1 MSSRF
6 LCIHGHFYQPAREN
20 PWLDAVE
27 LQDSAAPYHDWNDRV
42 TAECYA
48 RNATSRILDN
58 DQRIARIVNNY
69 SKMSFN
75 IGPTLLRWL
84 ARHRHD
90 VYLQILEADAQSRRA
105 HYGHGNA
112 IATVY
117 NHLIMPLASQRDK
130 LTQIRWGIRD
140 FERRFRRRPEG
151 MWLAEL
157 AVDLE
162 TLELLASH
170 HVGFTILAPHQAR
183 RVRALADGSW
193 TDVSEATLDATV
205 PYRCRL
211 PSGRSMAI
219 FFYDGPLSRAIAFE
233 GLLNDGAEFSARLVE
248 RAGTGVPPRILLAAT
263 DGESYGHHHRFGEMA
278 LSFALQQI
286 ATRSEMTL
294 TNLGAYL
301 AAHPPVHEVEI
312 RERTSW
318 SCAHGIERWRSD
330 CGDNTGKGHHQ
341 RWRAPLREA
350 IGWLKE
356 ELDTIFEQHGGTFF
370 SDPWAARDEAV
381 DIADYEAGALD
392 GFLGR
397 HVTGEQ
403 TAPKR
408 TTALKLLEMQ
418 RQGMLMQSSDGW
430 FFDDV
435 SGIETVQILAHAARA
450 IELAAGFGADLEGE
464 FVEFLRRAPGNL
476 PQYPDGG
483 AVYTTL
489 VQPMAVSN
497 ERLVALH
504 AIKSSSMLSPL
515 RGESGSEGKSMP
527 SPRRGE
533 ESTAGERVLALNPS
547 GASGS
552 GSEGVYA
559 TRIRDQSTHAS
570 SAGPHTLV
578 TGRVQIQSMIT
589 EETQEAAYAL
599 LHFGGHEVHCAV
611 RMGWSAREYDPVRED
626 LHARFGREILSEIVR
641 RIDDAFG
648 AVYFTLQDLM
658 LEDRRLVLAALTAQT
673 LTQVEDAYR
682 RLFVQH
688 RPLMQYLRD
697 AQAEIPAPMLVAAV
711 FVLTHDLEREL
722 AASPHKPLSEA
733 AFALVAELQSW
744 GREVRAERFEPLMRR
759 RLEAAL
765 TGDASGRDQLQRAL
779 RVLDLADAAG
789 CTLNLWDAQNQFYQL
804 AKSTPP
810 SSSDEL
816 RTVGERLH
824 FNMDRM
830 LSDVRA
836 G

>member
-27 LQDSAAPYHDWNDRV
+27 VQDSAAPHHDWNDRV
-42 TAECYA
+42 TSECYA
-48 RNATSRILDN
+48 RNATSRILDS
-58 DQRIARIVNNY
+58 DERIARIINNY
-69 SKMSFN
+69 EKISFN
-75 IGPTLLRWL
+75 VGPTLLRWL

-112 IATVY
+112 IATIY

-162 TLELLASH
+162 SLELLAAH
-170 HVGFTILAPHQAR
+170 HVGFTILAPHQAH
-183 RVRALADGSW
+183 RVRAFSDGTW
-193 TDVSEATLDATV
+193 TDVTETTLDSTV

-211 PSGRSMAI
+211 PSGRSIAI
-219 FFYDGPLSRAIAFE
+219 FFYDGPLSRAVAFE
-233 GLLNDGAEFSARLVE
+233 GLLNDGAGLSAALVE
-248 RAGTGVPPRILLAAT
+248 RAATGIPPRIVLVAT

-278 LSFALQQI
+278 LSFAIQQI
-286 ATRSEMTL
+286 ASRSEVTL

-318 SCAHGIERWRSD
+318 SCVHGIERWRSD
-330 CGDNTGKGHHQ
+330 CGCNTGKGYHQ
-341 RWRAPLREA
+341 RWRGPLREG
-350 IGWLKE
+350 ISWLKD
-356 ELDTIFEQHGGTFF
+356 ELDAIFDQEGSPFF
-370 SDPWAARDEAV
+370 SDPWTARDEAV
-381 DIADYEAGALD
+381 DIADREVGAVD

-397 HVTGEQ
+397 HLTGEQ
-403 TAPKR
+403 SPSRR

-430 FFDDV
+430 FFDDI
-435 SGIETVQILAHAARA
+435 SGLETVQILAHAKRA
-450 IELAAGFGADLEGE
+450 TELAAGFDASLEDGLL
-464 FVEFLRRAPGNL
+464 EFLRQAQGNL
-476 PQYPDGG
+476 PPYADGG
-483 AVYTTL
+483 VAYAAL
-489 VQPMAVSN
+489 VQPMAVSS

-504 AIKSSSMLSPL
+504 AIKSNSI
-515 RGESGSEGKSMP
+515 P

-533 ESTAGERVLALNPS
+533 G
-547 GASGS
+547 G
-552 GSEGVYA
+552 EGVYS
-559 TRIRDQSTHAS
+559 TRIRDQSRDAA
-570 SAGPHTLV
+570 SAGSHTLV
-578 TGRVQIQSMIT
+578 TGRVQVESMIT

-611 RMGWSAREYDPVRED
+611 RMGWSTHEYEPVRED
-626 LHARFGREILSEIVR
+626 LHARFGREILSAIIR

-658 LEDRRLVLAALTAQT
+658 LEDRRQVLSALTAQT
-673 LTQVEDAYR
+673 MAQVEEAYR
-682 RLFVQH
+682 RLFVEHQ
-688 RPLMQYLRD
+688 PLMKYLRD
-697 AQAEIPAPMLVAAV
+697 AQADIPAPMLVAAV
-711 FVLTHDLEREL
+711 FVLTRDLEREL
-722 AASPHKPLSEA
+722 AASPDKPLSEA

-744 GREVRAERFEPLMRR
+744 GREVRPERFEPLMRR

-765 TGDASGRDQLQRAL
+765 SGGGSGRDQLQRAL

-789 CTLNLWDAQNQFYQL
+789 CVLNLWDAQNGFYQL
-804 AKSTPP
+804 VKNTPP

-816 RTVGERLH
+816 RTLGGRLH
-824 FNMDRM
+824 FNMEKM

>member
-6 LCIHGHFYQPAREN
+6 VCIHGHFYQPSREN

-27 LQDSAAPYHDWNDRV
+27 VQDSAAPFHDWNDRV

-48 RNATSRILDN
+48 RNASSRILDS
-58 DQRIARIVNNY
+58 DQRIARIVNNFA
-69 SKMSFN
+69 KISFN

-90 VYLQILEADAQSRRA
+90 VYLQILEADAQSRRT

-151 MWLAEL
+151 IWLAEL

-162 TLELLASH
+162 SFELLAAH
-170 HVGFTILAPHQAR
+170 HIGFTILAPHQAH
-183 RVRALADGSW
+183 RVRALADGTW
-193 TDVSEATLDATV
+193 TDVTETTLDVSV

-211 PSGRSMAI
+211 PSGRAIAI

-233 GLLNDGAEFSARLVE
+233 GILDDGAGFTARLVE
-248 RAGTGVPPRILLAAT
+248 RAAAGAAPRILLVAT

-286 ATRSEMTL
+286 AAQNEPTL

-330 CGDNTGKGHHQ
+330 CGDNTGKGYHQ
-341 RWRAPLREA
+341 RWRGPLRE
-350 IGWLKE
+350 GVTWLKD
-356 ELDTIFEQHGGTFF
+356 ELDAIFEREGTTFF
-370 SDPWAARDEAV
+370 GDPWAARDEAV
-381 DIADYEAGALD
+381 DIADREAGAVD

-397 HVTGEQ
+397 HLTGAHSASRR
-403 TAPKR
+403 TA
-408 TTALKLLEMQ
+408 ALKLLEMQ

-435 SGIETVQILAHAARA
+435 SGLETVQILAHARRA
-450 IELAAGFGADLEGE
+450 TELAAGFGEDLEGE
-464 FVEFLRRAPGNL
+464 FIEFLRRAPGNL
-476 PQYPDGG
+476 PQFPDGG
-483 AVYTTL
+483 AVYAAL
-489 VQPMAVSN
+489 VRPMEVSDK
-497 ERLVALH
+497 RLVAH
-504 AIKSSSMLSPL
+504 YAIKSN
-515 RGESGSEGKSMP
+515 SMP
-527 SPRRGE
+527 SPGREEGVGE
-533 ESTAGERVLALNPS
+533 EVYSTL
-547 GASGS
+547 
-552 GSEGVYA
+552 
-559 TRIRDQSTHAS
+559 IRDESRDAS
-570 SAGPHTLV
+570 SAGQHTLV
-578 TGRVQIQSMIT
+578 TGRVQVQSMMT
-589 EETQEAAYAL
+589 EETQDAAYAL

-611 RMGWSAREYDPVRED
+611 RMGWSAQEYEPVRED
-626 LHARFGREILSEIVR
+626 LQARFGREILSAIVR

-648 AVYFTLQDLM
+648 AAYFTLQDLQ
-658 LEDRRLVLAALTAQT
+658 LEDRRQVLSALTAHT
-673 LTQVEDAYR
+673 LVQVEEAYR
-682 RLFVQH
+682 RLFVEH

-711 FVLTHDLEREL
+711 FVLTRDLEREL
-722 AASPHKPLSEA
+722 TASPDKPLSNA
-733 AFALVAELQSW
+733 AFVLVAELQSW
-744 GREVRAERFEPLMRR
+744 GREVRADRFEPLMRR

-765 TGDASGRDQLQRAL
+765 TSAGSGRDQLQRAL
-779 RVLDLADAAG
+779 QVLDLADAAG
-789 CTLNLWDAQNQFYQL
+789 CVLNLWDAQNEFYQL

-824 FNMDRM
+824 FNMDKI

>member
-6 LCIHGHFYQPAREN
+6 LCIHGHFYQPSREN

-48 RNATSRILDN
+48 RNAASRILDS

-69 SKMSFN
+69 AKISFN

-84 ARHRHD
+84 DRHRRD

-112 IATVY
+112 MATIY

-162 TLELLASH
+162 TLELLAAH
-170 HVGFTILAPHQAR
+170 HIGFTILAPHQAH
-183 RVRALADGSW
+183 RVRALPEGTW
-193 TDVSEATLDATV
+193 TDVTEATLDATV

-211 PSGRSMAI
+211 PSGRSIAI
-219 FFYDGPLSRAIAFE
+219 FFYDGPLSHAIAFE
-233 GLLNDGAEFSARLVE
+233 GLLNDGAGFSARLMA
-248 RAGTGVPPRILLAAT
+248 RAAAGGPPRILLAAT

-286 ATRSEMTL
+286 AARSEVTL

-318 SCAHGIERWRSD
+318 SCAHGIERWRAD
-330 CGDNTGKGHHQ
+330 CGDNTGKGQHQ
-341 RWRAPLREA
+341 RWRAPLREGV
-350 IGWLKE
+350 GWLKD
-356 ELDTIFEQHGGTFF
+356 ELDTVFEREGDTFF
-370 SDPWAARDEAV
+370 TDPWAARDEAV
-381 DIADYEAGALD
+381 DIADREAGAVD

-397 HVTGEQ
+397 HLIGEQ
-403 TAPKR
+403 SASRR

-435 SGIETVQILAHAARA
+435 SGLEAVQILAHAARA
-450 IELAAGFGADLEGE
+450 IELAAGFGASLEDE
-464 FVEFLRRAPGNL
+464 FIEFLRRAPGNL
-476 PQYPDGG
+476 TQYPDGG
-483 AVYTTL
+483 VVYAGL
-489 VQPMAVSN
+489 VRPMIVSGA
-497 ERLVALH
+497 RLVALH
-504 AIKSSSMLSPL
+504 AIKSNSMLSPPT
-515 RGESGSEGKSMP
+515 G
-527 SPRRGE
+527 
-533 ESTAGERVLALNPS
+533 GERVAE
-547 GASGS
+547 GAG
-552 GSEGVYA
+552 EEVYA
-559 TRIRDQSTHAS
+559 TRFRDQSRDMATV
-570 SAGPHTLV
+570 GPHTLV
-578 TGRVQIQSMIT
+578 TGRVQVQSIIT
-589 EETQEAAYAL
+589 EEVQEAAYAL

-611 RMGWSAREYDPVRED
+611 RMGWSAREYEPVRED
-626 LHARFGREILSEIVR
+626 LHARFGREILSAIVR

-658 LEDRRLVLAALTAQT
+658 LEDRRAVLSALTTQT
-673 LTQVEDAYR
+673 LTQVEEAYR
-682 RLFVQH
+682 RLFVEH

-711 FVLTHDLEREL
+711 FVLTRDLEREL
-722 AASPHKPLSEA
+722 VTSPDKPLSEA
-733 AFALVAELQSW
+733 AFALVAELQAW

-765 TGDASGRDQLQRAL
+765 TDGGTGRDRLHRAL
-779 RVLDLADAAG
+779 RVLDLADTAG
-789 CTLNLWDAQNQFYQL
+789 CELNLWDAQNGFYQL
-804 AKSTPP
+804 VKSTPP
-810 SSSDEL
+810 SAADEL
-816 RTVGERLH
+816 RAVGHRLH
-824 FNMDRM
+824 FNMDRIFA
-830 LSDVRA
+830 DVRA